1 MLCHKD
7 VAGVVSGPTING
19 EIQSIRLCLE
29 HMHRIDEWAA
39 KQKHATLSTLQR
51 THLFQLY

>member
-39 KQKHATLSTLQR
+39 KQKHATLR
-51 THLFQLY
+51 